1 MRRDGLDPYEAL
13 ANAVVLQA
21 VNDYRDA
28 VKKLSRGRKNDTA
41 QAMKEECEKFF
52 KSSYF
57 NQFTELDGNT
67 LLSRL
72 EKEASE

>member
-28 VKKLSRGRKNDTA
+28 VKKLSCGRKNVAA
-41 QAMKEECEKFF
+41 QAMKEECESFF